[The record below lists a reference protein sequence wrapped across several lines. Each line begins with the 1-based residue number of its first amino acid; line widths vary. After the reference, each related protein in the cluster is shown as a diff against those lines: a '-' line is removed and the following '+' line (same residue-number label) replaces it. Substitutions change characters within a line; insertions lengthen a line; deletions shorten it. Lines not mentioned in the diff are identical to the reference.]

1 MEDKKNKKDS
11 ALRNA
16 SSQTPAH
23 LLASVLEQRYAHK
36 SRTKVTGKDEK
47 PDPMT
52 FPAVQKAL
60 GPVYST
66 LVEIVEEEIEDETAV
81 NEAESEETAADTEE
95 NNQKLGEQLLD
106 MVDRIEESEREKEKE
121 KKAVV
126 VEVQR
131 KKEDPYNRA
140 VNSHSASFDDIDT
153 IEIEEEV
160 TIETI
165 VSGTKKKKGEA

>member
-1 MEDKKNKKDS
+1 MADSRNKKDS

-16 SSQTPAH
+16 SSHTPAH

-36 SRTKVTGKDEK
+36 SKTKMTGKDEK

-52 FPAVQKAL
+52 FPAMQKAL

-66 LVEIVEEEIEDETAV
+66 LVEIVEEEME
-81 NEAESEETAADTEE
+81 EETAMPDGDGEETVTGTEE
-95 NNQKLGEQLLD
+95 SNLKLSEQLLS
-106 MVDRIEESEREKEKE
+106 MVDRIEESDREREKE

-131 KKEDPYNRA
+131 KKEDPYNRS
-140 VNSHSASFDDIDT
+140 VNSPASSFEDIDT
-153 IEIEEEV
+153 IDISEEV

-165 VSGTKKKKGEA
+165 VSGRKKKKGEA